1 MPRLFIRVLSEARP
15 QTAEAGDADVGY
27 DLSAEWLIRENDGS
41 VRATGSTDY
50 RGLADIADPNVDWLK
65 NPDNTVVLLPS
76 HYVLAVDCEVPGRSA
91 AQIRRA
97 LPFAAEEYVASDI
110 ETMHIAHAPI
120 RPGNPVLC
128 NILPHQ
134 TMANLCDCFKS
145 LGIIPGYF
153 VVDAQV
159 LPGGH
164 GTASVL
170 FDGRSA
176 LVSSGNQ
183 AATIDRETLL
193 FALNSLQAQQII
205 VINGGLSDIER
216 GQLDGNPEVEEILI
230 SDHGVLDYLAQQ
242 FEQAHAINLLQGQ
255 YRAERPHSPETAR
268 WQAVGGLATIWV
280 LVAFLGMAA
289 QAWWSG
295 SEADRLADES
305 FAFYKSMFPTESQP
319 VGIDQ
324 LRRRMAAKLGQQGNA
339 SEASAFVGL
348 TAHFANVVAAEHRV
362 DSLSYVDQR
371 REVTVEVIL
380 ASYDD
385 LETIKGKLSAAGVS
399 VDVTSAEEEQGGV
412 RSRMRVRYTD
422 GAGR

>member
-15 QTAEAGDADVGY
+15 QTVEGGDADVGF
-27 DLSAEWLIRENDGS
+27 DLAVEWLIRENDGR

-50 RGLADIADPNVDWLK
+50 RGLADIADPNVDWL
-65 NPDNTVVLLPS
+65 NDPGNTVVFLPS
-76 HYVLAVDCEVPGRSA
+76 QYVLAVDCDVPGRSA

-97 LPFAAEEYVASDI
+97 LPFAAEEFVASDI

-120 RPGNPVLC
+120 RPGDPVMC

-134 TMANLCDCFKS
+134 TMANLRDCFKS
-145 LGIIPGYF
+145 IGINPGYF

-159 LPGGH
+159 LPGSQ

-170 FDGRSA
+170 FDGPSA

-183 AATIDRETLL
+183 AATIDRDTLL

-205 VINGGLSDIER
+205 VINGELSDIER
-216 GQLDGNPEVEEILI
+216 GQLEGNPEVEEIAV
-230 SDHGVLDYLAQQ
+230 SEHGVLDYLAQR
-242 FEQAHAINLLQGQ
+242 FEQTDVINLLQGQ
-255 YRAERPHSPETAR
+255 YRAKRPHNPDAAR
-268 WQAVGGLATIWV
+268 WRTVGALAAIWV
-280 LVAFLGMAA
+280 LVAFLGMVT

-295 SEADRLADES
+295 NEAARLADES
-305 FAFYKSMFPTESQP
+305 FALYKSMFPRESQP

-324 LRRRMAAKLGQQGNA
+324 LRRRMAAKLGQKSNA

-348 TAHFANVVAAEHRV
+348 TAHFANVVEAEHRV
-362 DSLSYVDQR
+362 DSLSYADQR
-371 REVTVEVIL
+371 QEVTVEVML

-385 LETIKGKLSAAGVS
+385 LETIKGKLAGAGVT
-399 VDVTSAEEEQGGV
+399 VDVTSAEEEQGRV